1 MDGGKMT
8 FRSLLKKYRATLVM
22 VVLFVVF
29 LFLFPSKAGRAEKSL
44 LDQLKTMLLVM
55 PPIFVLLGL
64 LDVWVPREMLIR
76 YMGKG
81 SGVKGTALGI
91 VLGAVAAGPLYGA
104 FPVAAVLMDKGASF
118 MNVLVFIGAWS
129 TLKIP
134 MFLFEMQSLGARFA
148 VARFLVDVPG
158 IFLIAFILNKLLTAE
173 DVEKIYSASHDA
185 K

>member
-1 MDGGKMT
+1 
-8 FRSLLKKYRATLVM
+8 
-22 VVLFVVF
+22 
-29 LFLFPSKAGRAEKSL
+29 
-44 LDQLKTMLLVM
+44 
-55 PPIFVLLGL
+55 
-64 LDVWVPREMLIR
+64 
-76 YMGKG
+76 
-81 SGVKGTALGI
+81 
-91 VLGAVAAGPLYGA
+91 
-104 FPVAAVLMDKGASF
+104 

>member
-1 MDGGKMT
+1 MT
-8 FRSLLKKYRATLVM
+8 LISFLKKYRATLMM
-22 VVLFVVF
+22 VVIFMAF
-29 LFLFPSKAGRAEKSL
+29 LFLFPSKAARAEKSL
-44 LDQLKTMLLVM
+44 FDQLRTMFLVM

-64 LDVWVPREMLIR
+64 LDVWVPRETLIR

-81 SGVKGTALGI
+81 SGLKGTSLGI
-91 VLGAVAAGPLYGA
+91 VLGAVAAGPLYAA

-134 MFLFEMQSLGARFA
+134 MFLFEMQSLGVRFA

-158 IFLIAFILNKLLTAE
+158 IFLIAFILSKLLTA
-173 DVEKIYSASHDA
+173 DDIEKIYVASHKA

>member
-1 MDGGKMT
+1 MT
-8 FRSLLKKYRATLVM
+8 PISLLKKYRATLVM
-22 VVLFVVF
+22 VVIFVAF
-29 LFLFPSKAGRAEKSL
+29 LVLSPSRVARVEKAL
-44 LDQLKTMLLVM
+44 LDQLRTMLLVM

-64 LDVWVPREMLIR
+64 LDVWVPRETLVR

-81 SGVKGTALGI
+81 SGLKGTVLGI

-148 VARFLVDVPG
+148 AARFLVDLPG
-158 IFLIAFILNKLLTAE
+158 IFLIAFILNKLLTTG
-173 DVEKIYSASHDA
+173 DVEQIYAASHSA

>member
-1 MDGGKMT
+1 MT
-8 FRSLLKKYRATLVM
+8 LKSFLKKYRATLV
-22 VVLFVVF
+22 VAVIFVGFLVLS
-29 LFLFPSKAGRAEKSL
+29 PSKAARAEKSL
-44 LDQLKTMLLVM
+44 VDQLKTMLLVM

-64 LDVWVPREMLIR
+64 LDVWVPRETLIR

-81 SGVKGTALGI
+81 SGLKGTALGI

-148 VARFLVDVPG
+148 VARFLIDVPG
-158 IFLIAFILNKLLTAE
+158 IFLIAFILNKLLTAGDIE
-173 DVEKIYSASHDA
+173 RIYATSHNA

>member
-1 MDGGKMT
+1 MT
-8 FRSLLKKYRATLVM
+8 LRSPLKKYRATLVM
-22 VVLFVVF
+22 AVAFVVF
-29 LFLFPSKAGRAEKSL
+29 LLVFPSKAGRAEKSL
-44 LDQLKTMLLVM
+44 FDQLKTLLLVM

-64 LDVWVPREMLIR
+64 LDVWVPRETLIR

-81 SGVKGTALGI
+81 SGPKGAVLGI

-104 FPVAAVLMDKGASF
+104 FPVATVLMDKGASL
-118 MNVLVFIGAWS
+118 MNVLVFVGAWS

-148 VARFLVDVPG
+148 VARFLVDIPG
-158 IFLIAFILNKLLTAE
+158 IFLIAFVLSKLLTAE
-173 DVEKIYSASHDA
+173 DVEEIYVTSHNA